1 LGRLLIVSNRLPES
15 IVKRKGN
22 LSFRPSVGG
31 LATGLSA
38 VYQSKNSLWLGWA
51 GVNLNKFEEEE
62 KKEILEKLAS
72 KKLSPVFLSE
82 HDVKDY
88 YYGFCNGTIWPLFH
102 YFPAYTLYNRKF
114 WRAYNRVNEA
124 FCSAVVKIAEPDDT
138 IWIHDYHLMLLPKL
152 IREKLPDA
160 TIGFFLHIP
169 FPAFEIFYLLP
180 WRKEVVK
187 GLLGADLIGFHTYD
201 YVRYFF
207 NSVRRILGYE
217 STLGQIILDN
227 RLVRVETFPMGIDYE
242 KFARIGTEPK
252 VQAETNKIR
261 KKVGERKIILSI
273 DRLDYSKG
281 IPQRLEAF
289 DTFLTNYPEYREK
302 VTLIM
307 VAVPS
312 RIEVERY
319 VALKK
324 QVDELVGR
332 INGTHGTIGWMPI
345 WYLYRFLP
353 FETLVSL
360 YRIADVALVT
370 PLRDGMNL
378 ISKEFIAT
386 KTDNEGG
393 VLILSEMAGAAKELG
408 EAIIVNPNNK
418 EEVAEALR
426 DALNMPKEEQI
437 ERNKMMQRRLR
448 RYDVTHWVDEFMNEL
463 NSVKDIQREL
473 NAKILTFDMRKKLID
488 DYFKSSKRLIILDY
502 DGTLV
507 PFASKPKDA
516 KPDDEL
522 LKLLKALTREPMNEV
537 VIISG
542 RDKGTLDNWFSG
554 LDIGLSAE
562 HGIWVKDKRNTW
574 EIIKPLSN
582 KWKEEIRPILES
594 YADKTPGSFIEEKD
608 FSLVWHYRMADPE
621 LSAMNMR
628 GLKDNLL
635 RLAASLN
642 LGVLEGSKVIEIK
655 NAGIDKGI
663 AALHWLTKGNW
674 DFILAIGDSVA
685 DEDTFTAP
693 PESAYT
699 IKVGLEASKA
709 KFNLN
714 STREVRELIKELL
727 GLP

>member
-1 LGRLLIVSNRLPES
+1 MGRLLIVSNRLPIN

-22 LSFRPSVGG
+22 LSFQPSVGG
-31 LATGLSA
+31 LATGLST
-38 VYQSKNSLWLGWA
+38 VYQSKKSLWLGWA
-51 GVNLNKFEEEE
+51 GVSLDKFEEEE
-62 KKEILEKLAS
+62 KEEILEKLAS
-72 KKLSPVFLSE
+72 NNLFPVFLSE
-82 HDVKDY
+82 RDVKDY
-88 YYGFCNGTIWPLFH
+88 YHGFCNGTIWPLFH
-102 YFPAYTLYNRKF
+102 YFPAYTLYNKKF
-114 WRAYNRVNEA
+114 WKAYNRVNEA

-152 IREKLPDA
+152 IRERLPEA

-169 FPAFEIFYLLP
+169 FPVFEIFYLLP
-180 WRKEVVK
+180 WRKEVVE

-207 NSVRRILGYE
+207 NSVRRISGYE
-217 STLGQIILDN
+217 STLGQIILGN
-227 RLVRVETFPMGIDYE
+227 RLVRVETFPMGIDYG
-242 KFARIGTEPK
+242 KFTKIESDPR
-252 VQAETNKIR
+252 VQAEINRIR
-261 KKVGERKIILSI
+261 KKVGNRKIILSL

-289 DTFLTNYPEYREK
+289 DTFLTKYPEYREK

-312 RIEVERY
+312 RMEVERY
-319 VALKK
+319 ITLKK

-332 INGTHGTIGWMPI
+332 INGAHGTIGWMPI
-345 WYLYRFLP
+345 WYLYRVLP
-353 FETLVSL
+353 FQTLASL

-386 KTDNEGG
+386 KTDGEG

-408 EAIIVNPNNK
+408 EAIIVNPNSK
-418 EEVAEALR
+418 EEIAEALR
-426 DALNMPKEEQI
+426 EAFNIPKEEQT
-437 ERNKMMQRRLR
+437 ERNRMMQRRLR
-448 RYDVTHWVDEFMNEL
+448 RYDVMRWVNEFMNEL
-463 NSVKDIQREL
+463 KNIKDVQREL
-473 NAKILTFDMRKKLID
+473 SAKILSFDVRKKLID
-488 DYFKSSKRLIILDY
+488 DYFGSSKRLILLDY

-507 PFASKPKDA
+507 PFASKPKEA

-522 LKLLKALTREPMNEV
+522 LKLLKALTQEPRNEV

-542 RDKGTLDNWFSG
+542 RDKETLDKWFAG

-562 HGIWVKDKRNTW
+562 HGVWVKDERNMW

-582 KWKEEIRPILES
+582 KWKEEIRPIVES

-621 LSAMNMR
+621 LSAMNIR
-628 GLKDNLL
+628 GLKDTLL
-635 RLAASLN
+635 KLAASLN
-642 LGVLEGSKVIEIK
+642 LGVLEGNKVIEIK

-663 AALHWLTKGNW
+663 AALHWLSKGNW
-674 DFILAIGDSVA
+674 DFILAIGDSIT
-685 DEDTFTAP
+685 DEDTITAL

-709 KFNLN
+709 RFKLN
-714 STREVRELIKELL
+714 STREVRLLLKELL
-727 GLP
+727 RLP